1 MLAVDRGFFSPH
13 HPYQDSPQPIGHNA
27 TISAPHMHA
36 YALEALAPK
45 LHAGANVLDVG
56 SGSGYLTACLAMMV
70 GPSGRVTGIDHIKGL
85 VEDSRVN
92 VNNWDPEKH
101 RCGRIELETADGRVG
116 YAKNAPY
123 DAIHVGAAAER
134 ISEELL
140 GQLKPGGR
148 MIIPVGP
155 EGGTQYFTQV
165 DKDLDGRTHIRE
177 LMGVMYVPLTDRSKQ
192 LGRSIF

>member
-1 MLAVDRGFFSPH
+1 
-13 HPYQDSPQPIGHNA
+13 
-27 TISAPHMHA
+27 MHA
-36 YALEALAPK
+36 HALEALAPK

-56 SGSGYLTACLAMMV
+56 SGSGYLTACLAMMA
-70 GPSGRVTGIDHIKGL
+70 GPSGRVTGIDHIKSL
-85 VEDSRVN
+85 VDDSRVN

-101 RCGRIELETADGRVG
+101 KCGRIELEIADGRVG

-123 DAIHVGAAAER
+123 DVIHVGAAAER

-165 DKDLDGRTHIRE
+165 DKDLDGRTHSRE
-177 LMGVMYVPLTDRSKQ
+177 LMGVMYVPLTDRSRQ